1 MRVAAFGDLHLDSAF
16 VSCGIKNSVAR
27 RELLRKV
34 FLNIISEVK
43 ASKSDLLLISG
54 DLFDTQAPTNE
65 SVKLVSSELA
75 SLEIPVFISPGNHDP
90 YTQGGVFDLMPS
102 NVYVF
107 RENKL
112 ESIILP
118 TLNVCVDGF
127 AYTSDTYEASPL
139 KDFKPAKDRIPHLL
153 CAHTD
158 MTVSS
163 KYAPITQTE
172 LKNTDYIF
180 AALGHI
186 HTKTDDIKAGNCLAL
201 YSGVMQ
207 GRAPDEVL
215 SGSLNI
221 VDIDTENRSVS
232 SVDKVKVAI
241 WDNLT
246 YEISLDGVSSD
257 SEAVKRITSELSIN
271 NIGELDLV
279 RVELVGEYDCYYSP
293 NPSFILSEIKKALDK
308 DDVTMKIYATPSID
322 KDTLM
327 SDPSVIGVLY
337 RSLFEDQNIVDKY
350 PEDIRLRAFKLSLK
364 ALKGDDIDPDN
375 I

>member
-16 VSCGIKNSVAR
+16 VSCGMKNSVAR

-34 FLNIISEVK
+34 FLNIISEVR
-43 ASKSDLLLISG
+43 ASKSDLLLICG

-65 SVKLVSSELA
+65 SVKLVASELA
-75 SLEIPVFISPGNHDP
+75 SLSIPVFITPGNHDP
-90 YTQGGVFDLMPS
+90 YMQGGSFDLMPN
-102 NVYVF
+102 NVFVF

-112 ESIILP
+112 ESIVVPSVNACI
-118 TLNVCVDGF
+118 DGF
-127 AYTSDTYEASPL
+127 AFTSDTYEDSPL
-139 KDFKPAKDRIPHLL
+139 KDFKPAANDMIHIL

-163 KYAPITQTE
+163 KYAPITQSE
-172 LKNTDYIF
+172 LKNTDYTL

-207 GRAPDEVL
+207 GRASDEVQ

-221 VDIDTENRSVS
+221 IDIDSASKCITSVN
-232 SVDKVKVAI
+232 KIKVAI
-241 WDNLT
+241 WDNLIF
-246 YEISLDGVSSD
+246 EISLDGVTSD
-257 SEAVKRITSELSIN
+257 PEAVKRITSELSVA
-271 NIGELDLV
+271 NIEDLDTV

-293 NPSFILSEIKKALDK
+293 NTSSILSELKKALDN
-308 DDVTMKIYATPSID
+308 DDVTLKIYATPSID
-322 KDTLM
+322 KDTLL

-337 RSLFEDQNIVDKY
+337 RSLFENQNIVDKY
-350 PEDIRLRAFKLSLK
+350 SEDIRLRAFRLSLK
-364 ALKGDDIDPDN
+364 ALKGDDIDPEN